1 MIPPRLHARLDAAS
15 ALALLLLPRVMRWPD
30 RLTRPLTLAGLG
42 VAAYSLATR
51 YQSGPGGGIGLDQH
65 RILDAAQGAACLA
78 AGLQERAPG
87 PRAFLTG
94 YGAFSLAA
102 AALTQ
107 PPGPQGVP
115 LPATAVTDDLGPSL
129 ARLRCGIVNVVL
141 IGPRGAGDRGWF
153 LVDAG
158 IAGSGPAIRAAARE
172 RFGDARPAA
181 ILLTHGHFDHVGALE
196 QLARD
201 WDAPIQA
208 HRAERPFLDGS
219 RSYPPPAPEVGGG
232 SMAEMSPLFPR
243 GPIDVA
249 GRLRDLPRDGTIPGL
264 DGWQWI
270 HTPGHAPGHVSFW
283 NAATATLIAG
293 DAISATRQESL
304 SNAALQIP
312 HLQGPPAYFTTDWDA
327 AGRSVRR
334 LAALRPERM
343 VTGHGP
349 ALAGPDFQAALDR
362 LAQNFAAR
370 GMPPHSRYAR
380 VRDSLPAGA

>member
-1 MIPPRLHARLDAAS
+1 MIPTRLHARLDAAS
-15 ALALLLLPRVMRWPD
+15 AAALLLLPRALGWPD
-30 RLTRPLTLAGLG
+30 RLARPLALAGLG

-51 YQSGPGGGIGLDQH
+51 YRGGPGAGIDLDQH
-65 RILDAAQGAACLA
+65 RLLDAAQGAACLA
-78 AGLQERAPG
+78 AGVNERAPG

-107 PPGPQGVP
+107 PPGPRGVS
-115 LPATAVTDDLGPSL
+115 LPPAAVVDDLGPDL
-129 ARLRCGIVNVVL
+129 VRLRCGIVNVVF
-141 IGPRGAGDRGWF
+141 IGPQGAGDRGWF

-158 IAGSGPAIRAAARE
+158 LTGSGPAIRAAARE

-181 ILLTHGHFDHVGALE
+181 ILLTHGHFDHVGALAD
-196 QLARD
+196 LARD
-201 WDAPIQA
+201 WDAPILA
-208 HRAERPFLDGS
+208 HRAERPFLDGT

-232 SMAEMSPLFPR
+232 SMAELSPLFPR
-243 GPIDVA
+243 RPIDVSD
-249 GRLRDLPRDGTIPGL
+249 RLRDLPRDGTIPGL

-270 HTPGHAPGHVSFW
+270 HTPGHTPGHVSFW
-283 NAATATLIAG
+283 HADTATLIAG

-304 SNAALQIP
+304 CSAVLQTP
-312 HLQGPPAYFTTDWDA
+312 RLQGPPAYFTTDWEA

-349 ALAGPDFQAALDR
+349 TLAGPDFQTALDR
-362 LAQNFAAR
+362 LAQDFASR
-370 GMPPHSRYAR
+370 GLPSHSRYAR
-380 VRDSLPAGA
+380 RAFPDPT